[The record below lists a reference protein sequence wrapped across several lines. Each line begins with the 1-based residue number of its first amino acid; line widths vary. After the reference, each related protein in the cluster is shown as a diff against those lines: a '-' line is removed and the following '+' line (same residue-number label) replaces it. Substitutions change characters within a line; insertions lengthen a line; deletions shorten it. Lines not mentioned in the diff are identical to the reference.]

1 MNLDLAIKIA
11 IDAHAGQ
18 VDKGGQPYILHP
30 LRVMLAMETEDE
42 RIVAVLHDV
51 IEDTAI
57 TANDLYWMHGFKP
70 SIMIAVVALTRC
82 KNEDYFDFIRRCMG
96 NPLARAV
103 KIADIRDNLDPR
115 RLLSSDPNGPSRRQ
129 KYRLALAML
138 QEWSPVESVGEPT

>member
-11 IDAHAGQ
+11 TDAHAGQ

-70 SIMIAVVALTRC
+70 SIMIAVVALTRG

-103 KIADIRDNLDPR
+103 KIADILDNLDPR
-115 RLLSSDPNGPSRRQ
+115 RPLPSDPKAGERRK
-129 KYRLALAML
+129 KYWRALKML
-138 QEWSPVESVGEPT
+138 EREPVESGEKA